1 MNKLQKF
8 DFKFANFIVGIVVV
22 AMMFLPVLILKNTE
36 TSFTGFEIAF
46 GKEFAN
52 LGSFASGEIAFNPL
66 VLLAFILP
74 LGAAII
80 PVFTNK
86 GYLISTLL
94 YIIATVLIF
103 LIPNF
108 TTVTITVLGNVNE
121 VDIEWTYGI
130 GLIVAAVL
138 SIVGAGLGLFKLSKS
153 N

>member
-1 MNKLQKF
+1 MTKC
-8 DFKFANFIVGIVVV
+8 
-22 AMMFLPVLILKNTE
+22 
-36 TSFTGFEIAF
+36 
-46 GKEFAN
+46 
-52 LGSFASGEIAFNPL
+52 
-66 VLLAFILP
+66 FILP

-94 YIIATVLIF
+94 YVVAAILIF
-103 LIPNF
+103 LILNF